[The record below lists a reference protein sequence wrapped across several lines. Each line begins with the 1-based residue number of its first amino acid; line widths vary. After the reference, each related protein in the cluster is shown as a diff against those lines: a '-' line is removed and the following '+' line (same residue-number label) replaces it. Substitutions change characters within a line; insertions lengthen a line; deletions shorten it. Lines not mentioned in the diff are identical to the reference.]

1 MVSKKD
7 NRLLLFVI
15 PLFLSLSLNVSSLS
29 SNKNFKNLLLGYS
42 LAWQHN
48 AATHIFCFKK
58 SLIFF
63 IWSWGLGLGLGLG
76 SVGGGVV
83 RVTLVS
89 LTYNNKKMTATTAI
103 FITQG
108 CLSWVLLKSNWIY
121 LRLIK
126 SVDVNQAADR
136 GSILCA

>member
-1 MVSKKD
+1 MLLHIHFVLKKFD
-7 NRLLLFVI
+7 FFFVG
-15 PLFLSLSLNVSSLS
+15 VR
-29 SNKNFKNLLLGYS
+29 
-42 LAWQHN
+42 
-48 AATHIFCFKK
+48 
-58 SLIFF
+58 
-63 IWSWGLGLGLGLG
+63 GLDFGLG

-89 LTYNNKKMTATTAI
+89 LTYNSKKMTATTAI

-126 SVDVNQAADR
+126 SVDVNQAADK

>member
-1 MVSKKD
+1 MV
-7 NRLLLFVI
+7 RLLLFTI
-15 PLFLSLSLNVSSLS
+15 SLFLSLSLNISSLS
-29 SNKNFKNLLLGYS
+29 SNKKFKNLLLGYS
-42 LAWQHN
+42 LAWHD
-48 AATHIFCFKK
+48 ATTHIFCFKK

-89 LTYNNKKMTATTAI
+89 LTYNSKKMTATTAI
-103 FITQG
+103 FIIQG
-108 CLSWVLLKSNWIY
+108 CLSWVPLKSNWIY

-126 SVDVNQAADR
+126 SVDVNQAPDK
-136 GSILCA
+136 GSILCASVRS

>member
-1 MVSKKD
+1 MLLHIYFVLKKFD
-7 NRLLLFVI
+7 FFFVG
-15 PLFLSLSLNVSSLS
+15 VR
-29 SNKNFKNLLLGYS
+29 
-42 LAWQHN
+42 
-48 AATHIFCFKK
+48 
-58 SLIFF
+58 
-63 IWSWGLGLGLGLG
+63 GLDFGLG

-89 LTYNNKKMTATTAI
+89 LTYNSKKMTATTAI

-108 CLSWVLLKSNWIY
+108 CLSWVLLKTNWIY

-126 SVDVNQAADR
+126 PVDVNQAADK

>member
-42 LAWQHN
+42 LAWHD

-63 IWSWGLGLGLGLG
+63 IWSWGLG

-89 LTYNNKKMTATTAI
+89 LTYNSKKMTATTAI

-126 SVDVNQAADR
+126 SVDVNQAPDK
-136 GSILCA
+136 GSILCASVRS

>member
-1 MVSKKD
+1 MV
-7 NRLLLFVI
+7 RLLLFAI
-15 PLFLSLSLNVSSLS
+15 SLFLSLSIKVSSLS
-29 SNKNFKNLLLGYS
+29 SNKKFKNLLLSYS

-58 SLIFF
+58 VWFF
-63 IWSWGLGLGLGLG
+63 FVGVRGLDFGLG

-89 LTYNNKKMTATTAI
+89 LTYNSKKMTATTAI
-103 FITQG
+103 FITHG
-108 CLSWVLLKSNWIY
+108 CLSWVLLKTNWIY

-126 SVDVNQAADR
+126 PVDVNQAADK
-136 GSILCA
+136 GSILCASVRS